1 MLSRAVWICAKASS
15 NPEALRET
23 VSLLSGSINNV
34 LSLPGRGG
42 VGKSS
47 HTPAKQTKEILFVC
61 NTNSNTN
68 ELIINIIH
76 AKKQGIKYKRTKI
89 IIKKEM
95 LSNR

>member
-34 LSLPGRGG
+34 LSLPRRGG

-47 HTPAKQTKEILFVC
+47 HTPMK
-61 NTNSNTN
+61 
-68 ELIINIIH
+68 
-76 AKKQGIKYKRTKI
+76 
-89 IIKKEM
+89 
-95 LSNR
+95 